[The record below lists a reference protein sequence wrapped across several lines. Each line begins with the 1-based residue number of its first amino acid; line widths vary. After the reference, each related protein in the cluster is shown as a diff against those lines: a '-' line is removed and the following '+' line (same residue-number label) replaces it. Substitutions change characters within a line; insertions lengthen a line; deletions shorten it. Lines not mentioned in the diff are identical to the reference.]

1 MSEKWC
7 PISVQN
13 VHHCKIEINEFLK
26 PRKFNG
32 YAKYKLFQVNIV
44 NSLHRF
50 IK

>member
-13 VHHCKIEINEFLK
+13 VHHCKIEIQEFLK
-26 PRKFNG
+26 PRKLNEH
-32 YAKYKLFQVNIV
+32 AKYKQVNIV
-44 NSLHRF
+44 NSIHRF